1 MEIVVDVGG
10 SPGIDCN
17 GFCTYCYF
25 KKVKEIPPFGCK
37 YCFPFQKGCDYCT
50 RGVREAYTGFKPMQ
64 LALHSLSDSIRF
76 RANEIE
82 KITISGGG
90 DVSCYPQLKELV
102 SVLSQLG
109 KPIHLGY
116 TSGKGFNSP
125 DDALFF
131 IEHGVTEVSFTVFST
146 DPQLRADHMRDPN
159 PEASLQVLK
168 DFSKHCDVYAAI
180 VLIPGVN
187 DGDELWKTLAQLE
200 EMGTKGAILMRFAN
214 HREEGL
220 ILENGPI
227 LKDVKTHTIDEFLCI
242 VRESASRYKM
252 RITGTPLEDPLIGS
266 PFALRNDAHALAQ
279 LPQLRKEAT
288 LISSKAASSRL
299 AEVFYKLGGSVNVVT
314 VEKDIGCLITIED
327 LKNLELTDVK
337 ETVLIP
343 GRAFVHDPEAQKV
356 LSRDGVGRFV
366 RRGPEMLSYDG
377 EMSIGMTREE
387 VITFE
392 VEQFT
397 ELINQINAFGL
408 PIT

>member
-1 MEIVVDVGG
+1 MEIVADVGG

-25 KKVKEIPPFGCK
+25 KKVKDMPPFGCK
-37 YCFPFQKGCDYCT
+37 YCFPFHKGCDYCT

-64 LALHSLSDSIRF
+64 LVLHSLSDSIRF
-76 RANEIE
+76 RSNEIE

-90 DVSCYPQLKELV
+90 DISCYPQLRELV

-116 TSGKGFNSP
+116 TSGKGFNAP
-125 DDALFF
+125 DDAEFF

-187 DGDELWKTLAQLE
+187 DGEELWKTLADLQ
-200 EMGTKGAILMRFAN
+200 EMGTKGVILMRFAN
-214 HREEGL
+214 RREEGL
-220 ILENGPI
+220 ILGNGPI
-227 LKDVKTHTIDEFLCI
+227 LQDVTAHTIHEFLSI
-242 VRESASRYKM
+242 VREAASRYKI
-252 RITGTPLEDPLIGS
+252 RITGTPLEDPLIGC
-266 PFALRNDAHALAQ
+266 PFALRNDEQALAR
-279 LPQLRKEAT
+279 LPKIRKQAT
-288 LISSKAASSRL
+288 LITSKAAASRL
-299 AEVFYKLGGSVNVVT
+299 SELFAKLGGAVNVVP
-314 VEKDIGCLITIED
+314 VDKDIGCLITIED
-327 LKNLELTDVK
+327 LKKLELTDVK

-343 GRAFVHDPEAQKV
+343 GRALVHDPEAKEA
-356 LSRDGVGRFV
+356 LSRDGVDRFV

-377 EMSIGMTREE
+377 EMSIGMTREA
-387 VITFE
+387 VIAFE

>member
-1 MEIVVDVGG
+1 MEIVADVGG

-37 YCFPFQKGCDYCT
+37 YCFPFHKGCDYCT
-50 RGVREAYTGFKPMQ
+50 RGVRESYTGFKPMQ
-64 LALHSLSDSIRF
+64 FVLHSLSDSIRF

-90 DVSCYPQLKELV
+90 DVSCYPQLRDLV
-102 SVLSQLG
+102 AVLSQLG

-125 DDALFF
+125 NDAEFF
-131 IEHGVTEVSFTVFST
+131 IQHGVAEVSFTVFST

-168 DFSKHCDVYAAI
+168 DFSRHCDVYAAI

-187 DGDELWKTLAQLE
+187 DGEELWKTLADLQD
-200 EMGTKGAILMRFAN
+200 MGAKGAILMRFAN
-214 HREEGL
+214 CREEGL
-220 ILENGPI
+220 ILGNGPV
-227 LKDVKTHTIDEFLCI
+227 LHDFKTHTIDEFTNI
-242 VRESASRYKM
+242 VMEAASRYSM
-252 RITGTPLEDPLIGS
+252 RITGTPLEDPLIGC
-266 PFALRNDAHALAQ
+266 PFALRNDEQAMSQ
-279 LPQLRKEAT
+279 LPEIRKQAT
-288 LISSKAASSRL
+288 LITSKAAVSRL
-299 AEVFYKLGGSVNVVT
+299 AEIFDRLGSFVNVVP
-314 VEKDIGCLITIED
+314 VNKDIGCLITIED
-327 LKNLELTDVK
+327 LNDLDLGNVK
-337 ETVLIP
+337 ETVFIP
-343 GRAFVHDPEAQKV
+343 GRAFVHDPEAKAA
-356 LSRDGVGRFV
+356 LSRDGIDRFV

-377 EMSIGMTREE
+377 EMSISMTREA
-387 VITFE
+387 VIAFE

-408 PIT
+408 PIK